1 MNVTLPFLG
10 EEHKHVGVRFPFC
23 RAFCRF
29 PAGKDVMG
37 YMVAGVDIHKKVLMV
52 VVTDASTE
60 DLRLERFRCGTGAV
74 ERELLL
80 AWLQKHEVQELVMES
95 TAQYWKPIWMELE
108 PHFGPGK
115 LHLAQAHSN
124 RAPQGRKHDF
134 ADAQR
139 LTRRL
144 LAGELILSFVPDAEQ
159 RGWRTMT
166 RARVQLV
173 SDRVRL
179 QNQLEALLEEMRIK
193 LSSVVSELLGLSAR
207 RILRALADGESDPV
221 RLAELGDF
229 RLKCSQEE
237 LADALRGHVAPM
249 HRQLLVLFLER
260 LDLLDH
266 QIHSLERMAAAA
278 MKPYQDAV
286 IRLAGVPGFGAES
299 AQQILAEVGPEAR
312 SFDSPDQFASWV
324 GCCPGRSESAEN
336 NRSSRCPKGNR
347 FVRRILTQAAQ
358 AAVKKKGSFWQRT
371 FRRWLPKLGYPRAM
385 WAIAHKLCR
394 LGKVLHEG
402 VPYVE
407 QGHESSPK
415 AKQQKAQKLIRALR
429 RMGFAVQ
436 VSPLTTLP
444 ASG

>member
-1 MNVTLPFLG
+1 
-10 EEHKHVGVRFPFC
+10 
-23 RAFCRF
+23 
-29 PAGKDVMG
+29 MG
-37 YMVAGVDIHKKVLMV
+37 YIVAGIDIHKKVLMV

-60 DLRLERFRCGTGAV
+60 DLRFERFRCGTTAG

-159 RGWRTMT
+159 RSWRTMT
-166 RARVQLV
+166 RARVQLIG
-173 SDRVRL
+173 DRVRL

-278 MKPYQDAV
+278 MKQYEDAV
-286 IRLAGVPGFGAES
+286 IRLAGVAGFGAES

-324 GCCPGRSESAEN
+324 GCCPGRSESAEK
-336 NRSSRCPKGNR
+336 NRNSRSPKGNR

-371 FRRWLPKLGYPRAM
+371 FRRWLPKLGYPRAV

-394 LGKVLHEG
+394 LVWKVLHEG
-402 VPYVE
+402 LHYVE
-407 QGHESSPK
+407 QGDESSPK

-436 VSPLTTLP
+436 VSPITIMP
-444 ASG
+444 A

>member
-1 MNVTLPFLG
+1 MNVTLPFPG

-60 DLRLERFRCGTGAV
+60 DLRFERFRCGTGAV

-260 LDLLDH
+260 LDMLDH

-336 NRSSRCPKGNR
+336 NRPQRQPIRTPHSDASRTSGGKEER
-347 FVRRILTQAAQ
+347 LFLAAHFSALAPQ
-358 AAVKKKGSFWQRT
+358 TG
-371 FRRWLPKLGYPRAM
+371 LPTSDLG
-385 WAIAHKLCR
+385 HC
-394 LGKVLHEG
+394 
-402 VPYVE
+402 
-407 QGHESSPK
+407 S
-415 AKQQKAQKLIRALR
+415 
-429 RMGFAVQ
+429 
-436 VSPLTTLP
+436 
-444 ASG
+444 

>member
-1 MNVTLPFLG
+1 
-10 EEHKHVGVRFPFC
+10 
-23 RAFCRF
+23 
-29 PAGKDVMG
+29 MG
-37 YMVAGVDIHKKVLMV
+37 YIVAGIDIHKKVLMV

-60 DLRLERFRCGTGAV
+60 DVRFERFRCGTTAG

-159 RGWRTMT
+159 RSWRTMT
-166 RARVQLV
+166 RARVQLIG
-173 SDRVRL
+173 DRVRL

-278 MKPYQDAV
+278 MKQYEDAV
-286 IRLAGVPGFGAES
+286 IRLAGVAGFGAES

-324 GCCPGRSESAEN
+324 GCCPGRSESAEK
-336 NRSSRCPKGNR
+336 NRNSRSPKGNR

-371 FRRWLPKLGYPRAM
+371 FRRWLPKLGYPRAV

-394 LGKVLHEG
+394 LVWKVLHEG
-402 VPYVE
+402 LHYVE
-407 QGHESSPK
+407 QGDESSPK

-436 VSPLTTLP
+436 VSPITIMP
-444 ASG
+444 A

>member
-1 MNVTLPFLG
+1 
-10 EEHKHVGVRFPFC
+10 
-23 RAFCRF
+23 
-29 PAGKDVMG
+29 MG

-60 DLRLERFRCGTGAV
+60 DLRFERFRCGTSAV

-166 RARVQLV
+166 RARVQRV

-260 LDLLDH
+260 LEMLDH
-266 QIHSLERMAAAA
+266 QMHSLERMTAAA
-278 MKPYQDAV
+278 MKQYQDAV
-286 IRLAGVPGFGAES
+286 IRLAGVAGFGAES

-312 SFDSPDQFASWV
+312 SFDSPDQFASWG
-324 GCCPGRSESAEN
+324 GCCPGRSESAEK

-358 AAVKKKGSFWQRT
+358 AAVKKKGSSWQRT
-371 FRRWLPKLGYPRAM
+371 FWRWLPKLGYPRAI

-394 LGKVLHEG
+394 LVWKVLHEG
-402 VPYVE
+402 VHYVE
-407 QGHESSPK
+407 QGDESSPK
-415 AKQQKAQKLIRALR
+415 AKQQKAQKMIRALR

-436 VSPLTTLP
+436 VSPLSTLP

>member
-1 MNVTLPFLG
+1 
-10 EEHKHVGVRFPFC
+10 
-23 RAFCRF
+23 
-29 PAGKDVMG
+29 
-37 YMVAGVDIHKKVLMV
+37 MV

-60 DLRLERFRCGTGAV
+60 DLCFERFRCGTGAV

-260 LDLLDH
+260 LDMLDH

-371 FRRWLPKLGYPRAM
+371 FRRWLPKLGYPRAI

-394 LGKVLHEG
+394 LVWKVLHEG